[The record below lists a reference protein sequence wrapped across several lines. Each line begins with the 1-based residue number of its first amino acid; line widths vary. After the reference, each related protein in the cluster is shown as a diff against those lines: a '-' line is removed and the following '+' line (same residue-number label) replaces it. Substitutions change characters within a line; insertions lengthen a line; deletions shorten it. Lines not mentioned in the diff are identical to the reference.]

1 MIVILL
7 LLIITHT
14 TSTKKLPNFLVFVAD
29 DLGRYDT
36 SITNPNAPTV
46 RNAFYVFT
54 FFLSNDTNNQHTFFT
69 NDTNKQH
76 TFFIE

>member
-54 FFLSNDTNNQHTFFT
+54 FF
-69 NDTNKQH
+69 
-76 TFFIE
+76 IE

>member
-54 FFLSNDTNNQHTFFT
+54 FFYRMTRTINIRFSRMTQTTNIRFS
-69 NDTNKQH
+69 
-76 TFFIE
+76 

>member
-46 RNAFYVFT
+46 RNAFYVFYRMT
-54 FFLSNDTNNQHTFFT
+54 RT
-69 NDTNKQH
+69 
-76 TFFIE
+76 IE

>member
-46 RNAFYVFT
+46 RNAFYVFYRMT
-54 FFLSNDTNNQHTFFT
+54 RTINIRFSRMTQTNNIRFS
-69 NDTNKQH
+69 
-76 TFFIE
+76 